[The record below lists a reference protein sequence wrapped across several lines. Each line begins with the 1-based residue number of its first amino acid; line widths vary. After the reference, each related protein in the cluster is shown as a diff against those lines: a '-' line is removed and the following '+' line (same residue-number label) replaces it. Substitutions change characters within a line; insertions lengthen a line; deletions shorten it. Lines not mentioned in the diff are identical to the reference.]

1 MAPLG
6 FDSPENVTKQCVH
19 GANHQKWETNQI
31 GPPLQTHICCEMA
44 SPKSLKIHSTIPS
57 ESGARCALPT
67 VVAVDFCN
75 GFFRRQIVARIGI
88 KVRKRAQT
96 ASLLFFQRNPRVTR
110 RRMEEAQ
117 AGRSAPRLRE

>member
-1 MAPLG
+1 MLSIVVYKILDFKLNGPLG

-57 ESGARCALPT
+57 ESGA
-67 VVAVDFCN
+67 
-75 GFFRRQIVARIGI
+75 
-88 KVRKRAQT
+88 
-96 ASLLFFQRNPRVTR
+96 
-110 RRMEEAQ
+110 
-117 AGRSAPRLRE
+117 